1 MADAEQ
7 RKEMSIK
14 DAKSKLTEL
23 EAALQKAKQDLARQ
37 LWEFQELMN
46 IKLALDVEITTYKKL
61 LEGEESRWVANTNK
75 TLQIHV
81 PEWENQLGSAFQSCP
96 VVNPPRR
103 SALPTSP
110 TTPALVQTEAVLL
123 PANI

>member
-1 MADAEQ
+1 LQCCKLETAVADAEQ

-61 LEGEESRWVANTNK
+61 LEGEESRWVANTNTRPFRSMCQNGK
-75 TLQIHV
+75 TN
-81 PEWENQLGSAFQSCP
+81 W
-96 VVNPPRR
+96 
-103 SALPTSP
+103 
-110 TTPALVQTEAVLL
+110 AVLFRAAL
-123 PANI
+123 W